1 MYLYVKLAHIILG
14 GNNNIVYKLYQLI
27 INCELLNLNNMFIKF
42 DVIFSIEY
50 ILLFI
55 VYQILRLRISRR
67 FFGAVD
73 WFL

>member
-27 INCELLNLNNMFIKF
+27 INCELLNLSNMFIKF

>member
-1 MYLYVKLAHIILG
+1 MYLYVKLAHIFLG

-27 INCELLNLNNMFIKF
+27 INCELLNLSNMFIKF

-55 VYQILRLRISRR
+55 IYQILRLRISRR

-73 WFL
+73 